1 MEVFGEFVEVF
12 YIFVDILCICG
23 KVFFLNLWRFAYI
36 CGGFCVFVEVL
47 HIFTNVY
54 CELVKFSGVF
64 VYYGY
69 FVCHCEDF

>member
-36 CGGFCVFVEVL
+36 CGGFAYIYKRL
-47 HIFTNVY
+47 LRI
-54 CELVKFSGVF
+54 S
-64 VYYGY
+64 
-69 FVCHCEDF
+69 